1 MCLVLIDKTTLMK
14 LLAAA
19 GEFEGYERMEACVA
33 SVREE
38 LKEVSPFIRYRKE
51 VLDERNF
58 VAMLLRRLVLNLWN
72 GMEGLNLSRLF
83 WDADPLHRRIALE
96 MIASYS
102 HRGENDPAFMALA
115 GDIRAKFK
123 DELGGEA

>member
-1 MCLVLIDKTTLMK
+1 MCLIVIDKNTLMK

-19 GEFEGYERMEACVA
+19 GEFEGYTQIESCVA
-33 SVREE
+33 AMRDEI
-38 LKEVSPFIRYRKE
+38 KEVSPFLRYRKE
-51 VLDERNF
+51 VLDDYNTT
-58 VAMLLRRLVLNLWN
+58 AKALRRLVLNLWN

-83 WDADPLHRRIALE
+83 WTADPLHRRVALE

-102 HRGENDPAFMALA
+102 QRGEKDPAFMALA

-123 DELGGEA
+123 DELEGEA